1 MTKIMCS
8 VFSAASLLVA
18 LGGCSVPGSNA
29 NQTAQNANTAGWTG
43 HTFVVGSHSTV
54 AGDAAATELQ
64 QRGGRGGGGRV
75 VHSWRRLRANLAG
88 SSTHTSLQ
96 IVMVGR
102 ASLRVATPIWSRP
115 E

>member
-1 MTKIMCS
+1 MGRGT

-18 LGGCSVPGSNA
+18 LGGCSVPGSN
-29 NQTAQNANTAGWTG
+29 TNTAGWTG
-43 HTFVVGSHSTV
+43 RTIVVGSHSTV

-64 QRGGRGGGGRV
+64 QRWGRGGGGRV